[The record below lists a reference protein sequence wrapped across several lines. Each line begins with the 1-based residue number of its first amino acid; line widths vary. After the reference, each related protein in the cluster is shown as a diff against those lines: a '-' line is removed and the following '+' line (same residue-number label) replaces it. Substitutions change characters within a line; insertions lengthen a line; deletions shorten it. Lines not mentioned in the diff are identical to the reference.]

1 VNATKLRL
9 SAALTINDRTRPIL
23 DGRVTLDDFDLITTG
38 LFPSVLFWRQLK
50 FSEFDVSE
58 MSLSSLTIAT
68 SHGPTEWAA
77 IPVFPTRVF
86 FHTDM
91 IVRADAGIAVPADL
105 RGKRVGVPEYQQTR
119 AVWVRGALQHEYG
132 VAPHEIRWFMERTPE
147 ISHGGS
153 TGFAAPPG
161 IDLTYVPPDKD
172 LGSMLLS
179 GELDAAVHHFSSK
192 TLVDRALTDL
202 TGRAEV
208 RHLFGDTAAEA
219 ARYYAA
225 TGIYPINHCVVIRR
239 ALAQRHPELVLPLYQ
254 AFAQAKALVDARRD
268 ALLAPARETG
278 VLPAE
283 ARTALAHDPLAY
295 GIRQPRGVLETLT
308 AYLVEQGLTKRRVA
322 LDEIFLPATLEL

>member
-1 VNATKLRL
+1 MSDLRL
-9 SAALTINDRTRPIL
+9 SFGLSSNPRTWPLIQR
-23 DGRVTLDDFDLITTG
+23 RVAPQGIDPVVTVLH
-38 LFPSVLFWRQLK
+38 PSELFWRQLK
-50 FSEFDVSE
+50 FAEFDVSE

-77 IPVFPTRVF
+77 LPVFPTRVF

-91 IVRADAGIAVPADL
+91 IVRAGGGIAVPADL

-119 AVWVRGALQHEYG
+119 AVWVRGALQHEFG

-161 IDLTYVPPDKD
+161 IDLTYVPPDRD
-172 LGSMLLS
+172 LGSMLLA

-202 TGRAEV
+202 RGCAAI
-208 RHLFGDTAAEA
+208 RHLFPDTAAEA
-219 ARYYAA
+219 HRYYAA

-239 ALAQRHPELVLPLYQ
+239 ALAQRHPELILPLYR
-254 AFAQAKALVDARRD
+254 AFAQAKALADARRD
-268 ALLAPARETG
+268 ALLAPLRETG
-278 VLPAE
+278 VLPPD
-283 ARTALAHDPLAY
+283 ARTALAHDPMAY
-295 GIRQPRGVLETLT
+295 GIREPRGVLETLT
-308 AYLVEQGLTKRRVA
+308 AYLAEQGLTKRRVA